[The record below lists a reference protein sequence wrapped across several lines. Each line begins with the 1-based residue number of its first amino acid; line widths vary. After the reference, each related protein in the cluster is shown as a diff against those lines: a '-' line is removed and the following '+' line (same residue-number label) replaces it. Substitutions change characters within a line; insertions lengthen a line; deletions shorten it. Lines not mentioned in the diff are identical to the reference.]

1 MLSRRRFRR
10 FSVADE
16 MMKAGRFA
24 VLLLAALAWGS
35 PARAQAADTSAITTA
50 LWTDC
55 PGAEVRL
62 ALASA
67 ETVRGRCDGF
77 AGGSLVVR
85 RGMDEWRV
93 PLAEVDSAWVRG
105 FGARHGD
112 LIGGIAG
119 GAAVGGAAVFV
130 FNGICDA
137 ASGCGGDILLGG
149 ALATFIGYF
158 SGSLFGGIIGR
169 TVNGWDRRYP

>member
-1 MLSRRRFRR
+1 
-10 FSVADE
+10 
-16 MMKAGRFA
+16 MKFVRFA
-24 VLLLAALAWGS
+24 ALLLAALACGT
-35 PARAQAADTSAITTA
+35 PARAQAADTSAVTTA

-77 AGGSLVVR
+77 AGGRLVVR
-85 RGMDEWRV
+85 RGVDEWLV
-93 PLAEVDSAWVRG
+93 PVAEIDSVWVRG

-112 LIGGIAG
+112 LIGGIVG
-119 GAAVGGAAVFV
+119 GVALGGAAVFV

-137 ASGCGGDILLGG
+137 PSGCGGDTLTAG
-149 ALATFIGYF
+149 ALAAFIGYF
-158 SGSLFGGIIGR
+158 TGSLFGGMIGR
-169 TVNGWDRRYP
+169 TVDGWDRRYP